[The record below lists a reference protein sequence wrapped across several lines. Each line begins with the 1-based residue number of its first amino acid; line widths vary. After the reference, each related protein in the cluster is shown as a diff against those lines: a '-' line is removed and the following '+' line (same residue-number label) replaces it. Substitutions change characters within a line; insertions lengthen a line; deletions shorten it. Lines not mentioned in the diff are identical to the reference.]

1 MEIYV
6 KKSQINKNLDTIVN
20 EIIEIAK
27 DKASKGII
35 DFTYPKQK
43 GYGISIA
50 TIISRV
56 EEVTNDSVYGGFG
69 PDVIKFSIR
78 EIDDTK
84 EIEDDTKVVEKDPDL
99 TLLEHAFINQLEY
112 DINGCDF
119 GAISELIEI
128 LLLNPK
134 TKESI
139 INYLSYDEKERLLE
153 GKTNCRY

>member
-35 DFTYPKQK
+35 DFTYPKQNE
-43 GYGISIA
+43 YGISIA

-56 EEVTNDSVYGGFG
+56 GEVTNNSVYGGFG
-69 PDVIKFSIR
+69 PDGIKFSIR

-84 EIEDDTKVVEKDPDL
+84 ESEDDTKVDEKYSDL
-99 TLLEHAFINQLEY
+99 TLLEHAFINQFEDDY
-112 DINGCDF
+112 HSCDF
-119 GAISELIEI
+119 GAISKLIEI

-139 INYLSYDEKERLLE
+139 INYLSDDEKERLLE
-153 GKTNCRY
+153 GKTYCRY

>member
-84 EIEDDTKVVEKDPDL
+84 VDEKDPDL

>member
-84 EIEDDTKVVEKDPDL
+84 VDEKDPDL
-99 TLLEHAFINQLEY
+99 TLLEHAFINQLEEDY
-112 DINGCDF
+112 NSCDF